1 MNPRILEVRTKILK
15 KNDELARAMR
25 ERFAEAGVFVVN
37 VVSSPGAGKTEL
49 LTRLLTDLKRDLAA
63 VAVVGDLATEHDA
76 DRLAGS
82 GCEARQILTG
92 TMCHLEADMVEKAI
106 EGWDLGTIDVL
117 FIENVGNL
125 VCPQGFD
132 LGEDLRLLLF
142 PVTEGEDKP
151 LKYPTLIN
159 TCDAVAISKMD
170 LAEAAGFDLATA
182 RANTE
187 KARPGVTVFETS
199 AKTGAGVDGLAG
211 YLRERIATKQTRPV
225 LDAVSIDS

>member
-1 MNPRILEVRTKILK
+1 MKPRILEVRTKILK
-15 KNDELARAMR
+15 KNDEIARAMR
-25 ERFAEAGVFVVN
+25 ARFGVSGVYVVN
-37 VVSSPGAGKTEL
+37 VVSSPGAGKTGL
-49 LTRLLTDLKRDLAA
+49 LTRVMTELSRDMTV

-76 DRLAGS
+76 ARLAES
-82 GCEARQILTG
+82 GCEARQISTG
-92 TMCHLEADMVEKAI
+92 TLCHLEADMVEKAI
-106 EGWDLGTIDVL
+106 EGWSLDGIDVL

-170 LAEAAGFDLATA
+170 LAVAVGFDLETA
-182 RANTE
+182 KANTE
-187 KARPGVTVFETS
+187 KARPGVAVFETS
-199 AKTGAGVDGLAG
+199 ARTGAGVDELAAF
-211 YLRERIATKQTRPV
+211 LRERVAAKRAEPV
-225 LDAVSIDS
+225 DAVAP